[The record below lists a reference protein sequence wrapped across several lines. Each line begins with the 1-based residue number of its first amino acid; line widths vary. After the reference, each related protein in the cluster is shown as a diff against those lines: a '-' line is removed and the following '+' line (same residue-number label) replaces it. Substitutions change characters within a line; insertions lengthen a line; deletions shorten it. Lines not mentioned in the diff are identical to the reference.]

1 MRKNHNKNEL
11 QFFFVFKG
19 VYVTIH
25 QKLEAVIMKINVNSK
40 GVTLVEIIVVVALVA
55 LIAAFTIPDYK
66 KSLERSDEKEAI
78 NNLTMIWEAMQI
90 HRVKT
95 GNFVTQDLDE
105 VADINQLL
113 RINIIESNVDYS
125 CDFQTGP
132 DRLLCDAVS
141 PDGWVLR
148 FHTLSGTIAGVA
160 RGIIYCSSGAC
171 PTCPAGGC

>member
-25 QKLEAVIMKINVNSK
+25 QKLEAVIMKININSK

-95 GNFVTQDLDE
+95 GDFVTQDLDE
-105 VADINQLL
+105 VADINNLL
-113 RINIIESNVDYS
+113 RTNIIESNMDYS
-125 CDFQTGP
+125 CDYNVGP
-132 DRLLCDAVS
+132 SRLLCDADS
-141 PDGWVLR
+141 PDGWRLR
-148 FHTLSGTIAGVA
+148 FHTASVPIAGVD
-160 RGIIYCSSGAC
+160 RGVIYCANGAC
-171 PTCPAGGC
+171 PTCPANGC